1 MRRLINTDAP
11 IASMFNKTSRAALR
25 SLCLVIFMAS
35 LAGCAYLP
43 GARLDSVGER
53 QTEYRL
59 TRQGTPVVVFDNGL
73 GGTMDWWAKV
83 VPELEADTT
92 VLAYN
97 RSGYGRSSP
106 VDTPRDGQHVVQ
118 ELRELLR
125 DRGLSP
131 PYVLVGHS
139 LGGLYMQW
147 FARRYPQEV
156 QALVLV
162 DSTHPAQM
170 RGQGAPEKW
179 PTWVR
184 VALHAFTND
193 AAKAEFL
200 SIDATGQSILS
211 MPSYTSG
218 LVEVLSALR
227 PMQERSNP
235 MSEHANHLRS
245 DLVNLYPGARQV
257 WVDSGHAM
265 PLEAPEA
272 VVAAIRRV
280 LKQQPRRPPPD

>member
-1 MRRLINTDAP
+1 MILP
-11 IASMFNKTSRAALR
+11 IALLSA
-25 SLCLVIFMAS
+25 CAS
-35 LAGCAYLP
+35 LP
-43 GARLDSVGER
+43 GATVETVGQR
-53 QTEYRL
+53 QIEHRL
-59 TRQGTPVVVFDNGL
+59 TGQGTPAVVFDNGL
-73 GGTMDWWAKV
+73 GGTLDWWAKV

-118 ELRELLR
+118 ELRDLLR
-125 DRGLSP
+125 ERGLAP

-170 RGQGAPEKW
+170 QGQGDPENW
-179 PTWVR
+179 PAWVR
-184 VALHAFTND
+184 VAFNAFTND
-193 AAKAEFL
+193 AAKAEFKA
-200 SIDATGQSILS
+200 IDATGQSVLS

-218 LVEVLSALR
+218 PVEVLSALR
-227 PMQERSNP
+227 PMQDRSSP
-235 MSEHANHLRS
+235 MSEHGNQLRS
-245 DLVNLYPGARQV
+245 NLVSLYPGARQV

-265 PLEAPEA
+265 PLEAPDA
-272 VVAAIRRV
+272 VVSAVRRV
-280 LKQQPRRPPPD
+280 LTNKYQPPRSN